1 MLLVAHASRNQMAR
15 VEGQTPGSKIM
26 GWALPLHGAARP
38 SRSTRRVKDSA
49 DHSCWGWG
57 VSPYLTSPIVL

>member
-26 GWALPLHGAARP
+26 GWALPQGETLLTKLVF
-38 SRSTRRVKDSA
+38 SRSRSPLARSTTTVRRFRRS
-49 DHSCWGWG
+49 
-57 VSPYLTSPIVL
+57 L